1 MPGRNLKIKMCV
13 VYMCKYVCLHICRPA
28 VNIKCLS
35 HSLPAFVFWQG
46 LPVNQELTDRASDC
60 KDPSISAPML
70 EFYLW
75 AVVTTQVFMV
85 G

>member
-1 MPGRNLKIKMCV
+1 MCV
-13 VYMCKYVCLHICRPA
+13 YVCLHMCRPE
-28 VNIKCLS
+28 VNIERLS

-46 LPVNQELTDRASDC
+46 LPVNQELTDRAMPQTSDC

-75 AVVTTQVFMV
+75 AVATTQVLML
-85 G
+85 GWQALH